1 MSKKFFVVAVLIS
14 FFHLLPNK
22 EIYAVNF
29 ELEIAR
35 SYTFL
40 DKQENDQAAL
50 IARKL
55 SKKFPLMAEPYVI
68 LATIHIEAGLY
79 DLALVF
85 LNKAEDYSQNLL
97 YTEEALTI
105 LELKAKIYRIK
116 NELQLQMK
124 YLNEIGTFS
133 ADKEGII
140 YQKKA
145 AEAFFELGEINYKLE
160 KWGNAL
166 DFFLKA
172 IKNDYPNP
180 LLPYLYLTHYYSE
193 FSQGEINLHFQ
204 DYLPKS
210 YQVIPQKE
218 NSFLFYY
225 KAYRQLLAE
234 QNNEFL
240 MDENYRLMH
249 ENIKEYF
256 LNFIK

>member
-1 MSKKFFVVAVLIS
+1 MLVL
-14 FFHLLPNK
+14 FLHLLPNE
-22 EIYAVNF
+22 EIYGVNF
-29 ELEIAR
+29 ELEVAR

-40 DKQENDQAAL
+40 AKQENDQAAL

-55 SKKFPLMAEPYVI
+55 SKKFPLKAEPYVI
-68 LATIHIEAGLY
+68 LATIHVEAGLY

-85 LNKAEDYSQNLL
+85 LNKAERYSQNLL
-97 YTEEALTI
+97 YTEEVLTI
-105 LELKAKIYRIK
+105 FELKAKIYRIK
-116 NELQLQMK
+116 NELPLQMK
-124 YLNEIGTFS
+124 YLNEIGAF
-133 ADKEGII
+133 AGDKEGTI
-140 YQKKA
+140 YQRKA

-160 KWGNAL
+160 KWGDSL

-180 LLPYLYLTHYYSE
+180 LLPYLYLTHYYSQ

-225 KAYRQLLAE
+225 RAYRQLLAE
-234 QNNEFL
+234 QGNKFL
-240 MDENYRLMH
+240 TDESYRVMH
-249 ENIKEYF
+249 EQIKGYF
-256 LNFIK
+256 MNLIK